1 MAIGR
6 RRGRILAFQALYAW
20 DVGSLSPLDLVC
32 FSWIEPTDQAENER
46 SDDDFIFSRL
56 IFLGTVE
63 HIDEIDALIIKH
75 LENWDF
81 NRLKRVD
88 KAILRLST
96 YSILFQ
102 KDTDPKIVINEAVT
116 IARNFGTDDSFK
128 FVNAVLDSIKRE
140 CLDCS
145 YGKDKN

>member
-6 RRGRILAFQALYAW
+6 RRGRILAFQALFAW
-20 DVGSLSPLDLVC
+20 DAGSLSPDDLLRFPWAERTSKEVHDEDLL
-32 FSWIEPTDQAENER
+32 FSQ
-46 SDDDFIFSRL
+46 L
-56 IFLGTVE
+56 LFLGTVE
-63 HIDEIDALIIKH
+63 HINKIDTLITKN

-81 NRLKRVD
+81 NRLKLVD

-96 YSILFQ
+96 YSLLFQ
-102 KDTDPKIVINEAVT
+102 QDTDPRIIINEAVT
-116 IARNFGTDDSFK
+116 IARTYGTDDSFK

-145 YGKDKN
+145 YEKDKN

>member
-6 RRGRILAFQALYAW
+6 RRGRILAFQALFAW
-20 DVGSLSPLDLVC
+20 DAGSLSPDDLLRFPWAERTSKEVHDEDLL
-32 FSWIEPTDQAENER
+32 FSQ
-46 SDDDFIFSRL
+46 L
-56 IFLGTVE
+56 LFLGTVE
-63 HIDEIDALIIKH
+63 RINKIDTLITKN

-81 NRLKRVD
+81 NRLKLVD

-96 YSILFQ
+96 YSLLFQ
-102 KDTDPKIVINEAVT
+102 QDTDPRIVINEAVT
-116 IARNFGTDDSFK
+116 IARTYGTDDSFK

-145 YGKDKN
+145 YEKDKN

>member
-6 RRGRILAFQALYAW
+6 RRGRILAFQALFAW
-20 DVGSLSPLDLVC
+20 DAGSLSPDDLLRFPWAERTSKEVHDEDLL
-32 FSWIEPTDQAENER
+32 FSQ
-46 SDDDFIFSRL
+46 L
-56 IFLGTVE
+56 LFLCTVE
-63 HIDEIDALIIKH
+63 HINKIDTLITKN

-81 NRLKRVD
+81 NRLKLVD

-96 YSILFQ
+96 YSLLFQ
-102 KDTDPKIVINEAVT
+102 QDTDPRIVINEAVT
-116 IARNFGTDDSFK
+116 IARTYGTDDSFK

-145 YGKDKN
+145 YEKDKN

>member
-20 DVGSLSPLDLVC
+20 DAGSISPDDLLTFPWV
-32 FSWIEPTDQAENER
+32 ER
-46 SDDDFIFSRL
+46 ADKELHNDDFLFSQL
-56 IFLGTVE
+56 LFLGTVE
-63 HIDEIDALIIKH
+63 HINKIDTLITKN

-81 NRLKRVD
+81 KRLKLVD
-88 KAILRLST
+88 KAILRLGT
-96 YSILFQ
+96 YSLLFQ
-102 KDTDPKIVINEAVT
+102 QDTDPRIVINEAVS
-116 IARNFGTDDSFK
+116 IARTYGTDDSFK

-145 YGKDKN
+145 YEKDKN

>member
-20 DVGSLSPLDLVC
+20 DVGSLSPIDLLC
-32 FSWIEPTDQAENER
+32 FSWIDHTENER

-56 IFLGTVE
+56 IFLGTIE
-63 HIDEIDALIIKH
+63 HITEIDALIIKH

-88 KAILRLST
+88 KAILRLGT
-96 YSILFQ
+96 YSLLFQ
-102 KDTDPKIVINEAVT
+102 TDTDSRIVINEAVT

-145 YGKDKN
+145 YEKDKN

>member
-6 RRGRILAFQALYAW
+6 RRGRILAFQALFAW
-20 DVGSLSPLDLVC
+20 DAGSLSPDDLLRFPWAERTSKEVHDEDLL
-32 FSWIEPTDQAENER
+32 FSQ
-46 SDDDFIFSRL
+46 L
-56 IFLGTVE
+56 LFLGTVE
-63 HIDEIDALIIKH
+63 HINKIDTLITKN

-81 NRLKRVD
+81 NRLKLVD

-96 YSILFQ
+96 YSLLFQ
-102 KDTDPKIVINEAVT
+102 QDTDPRIVINEAVS
-116 IARNFGTDDSFK
+116 IARMYGTDDSFK

-145 YGKDKN
+145 YEKDKN

>member
-6 RRGRILAFQALYAW
+6 RRGRILAFQALFAW
-20 DVGSLSPLDLVC
+20 DAGSLSPDDLLL
-32 FSWIEPTDQAENER
+32 FPWIEPAGKELH
-46 SDDDFIFSRL
+46 DDDFLFSRL

-63 HIDEIDALIIKH
+63 HIDEIDALISKN

-81 NRLKRVD
+81 NRLNLVD

-96 YSILFQ
+96 YSLRFQ
-102 KDTDPKIVINEAVT
+102 HDTDPRIVINEAVT
-116 IARNFGTDDSFK
+116 IARTYGTDDSFK

-140 CLDCS
+140 CLDCLHE
-145 YGKDKN
+145 KDEN

>member
-1 MAIGR
+1 M
-6 RRGRILAFQALYAW
+6 AFQALYAW
-20 DVGSLSPLDLVC
+20 DVGSLSPLDLVR

-56 IFLGTVE
+56 IFLGMGE
-63 HIDEIDALIIKH
+63 HIDEIGAIIIKL
-75 LENWDF
+75 LEKWDF

-145 YGKDKN
+145 YEKDKN

>member
-6 RRGRILAFQALYAW
+6 RRGRILAFQALFAW
-20 DVGSLSPLDLVC
+20 DAGSLSPDDLLRFPWAERTGKEVHDEDLL
-32 FSWIEPTDQAENER
+32 FSQ
-46 SDDDFIFSRL
+46 L
-56 IFLGTVE
+56 LFLGTVE
-63 HIDEIDALIIKH
+63 HINKIDTLITKN

-81 NRLKRVD
+81 NRLKLVD

-96 YSILFQ
+96 YSLLFQ
-102 KDTDPKIVINEAVT
+102 QDTDPRIVINEAVT
-116 IARNFGTDDSFK
+116 IASTYGTDDSFK

-145 YGKDKN
+145 YEKDKN

>member
-20 DVGSLSPLDLVC
+20 DAGSISPDDLLTFPWV
-32 FSWIEPTDQAENER
+32 ER
-46 SDDDFIFSRL
+46 ADKELHNDDFLFSQL
-56 IFLGTVE
+56 LFLGTVE
-63 HIDEIDALIIKH
+63 HINKIDTLITKN

-81 NRLKRVD
+81 KRLKLVD
-88 KAILRLST
+88 KAILRLGT
-96 YSILFQ
+96 YSLLFQ
-102 KDTDPKIVINEAVT
+102 QDTDPRIVINEAVS
-116 IARNFGTDDSFK
+116 IARTYGTDDSFK

-145 YGKDKN
+145 HEKDKN

>member
-20 DVGSLSPLDLVC
+20 DVGSLSPIDLLC
-32 FSWIEPTDQAENER
+32 FPWIERAENER

-56 IFLGTVE
+56 IFLGTIE

-102 KDTDPKIVINEAVT
+102 KDTDPRIVINEAVS
-116 IARNFGTDDSFK
+116 IARTFGTDDSFK

-140 CLDCS
+140 CLDCLH
-145 YGKDKN
+145 GKDKS

>member
-20 DVGSLSPLDLVC
+20 NVALLP
-32 FSWIEPTDQAENER
+32 PTDLLAFPWVER
-46 SDDDFIFSRL
+46 EGKDLQDEDFIFSRL
-56 IFLGTVE
+56 LFLGAVE
-63 HIDEIDALIIKH
+63 HIDKIDSLIAKH

-81 NRLKRVD
+81 TRLNQVD

-96 YSILFQ
+96 YSLLFQ
-102 KDTDPKIVINEAVT
+102 QDIDPKIVINEAVT
-116 IARNFGTDDSFK
+116 IARSYGTDDSFK

-140 CLDCS
+140 CLDCFHE
-145 YGKDKN
+145 KDIR

>member
-20 DVGSLSPLDLVC
+20 DVGSLSPIDLLC
-32 FSWIEPTDQAENER
+32 FPWIERAENER

-56 IFLGTVE
+56 IFLGTIE

-102 KDTDPKIVINEAVT
+102 KDTDPRIVINEAVS
-116 IARNFGTDDSFK
+116 IARTFGNDDSFK
-128 FVNAVLDSIKRE
+128 CVNAVLDSIKRE
-140 CLDCS
+140 CLDCLH
-145 YGKDKN
+145 GKDKS

>member
-6 RRGRILAFQALYAW
+6 RRGRILAFQALFAW
-20 DVGSLSPLDLVC
+20 DAGSLSPDDLLRFPWAERTSKEVHDEDLL
-32 FSWIEPTDQAENER
+32 FSQ
-46 SDDDFIFSRL
+46 L
-56 IFLGTVE
+56 LFLGTVE
-63 HIDEIDALIIKH
+63 HINRIDTLITKN

-81 NRLKRVD
+81 NRLKLVD

-96 YSILFQ
+96 YSLLFQ
-102 KDTDPKIVINEAVT
+102 QDTDPRIVINEAVT
-116 IARNFGTDDSFK
+116 IARTYGTDDSFK

-145 YGKDKN
+145 YEKDKN

>member
-6 RRGRILAFQALYAW
+6 RRGRILAFQALFAW
-20 DVGSLSPLDLVC
+20 DAGSLSPDDLLRFPWAKRTSKEVHDEDLL
-32 FSWIEPTDQAENER
+32 FSQ
-46 SDDDFIFSRL
+46 L
-56 IFLGTVE
+56 LFLGTVE
-63 HIDEIDALIIKH
+63 HINKIDTLITKN

-81 NRLKRVD
+81 NRLKLVD

-96 YSILFQ
+96 YSLLFQ
-102 KDTDPKIVINEAVT
+102 QDTDPRIIINEAVT
-116 IARNFGTDDSFK
+116 IARTYGTDDSFK

-145 YGKDKN
+145 YEKDKN

>member
-6 RRGRILAFQALYAW
+6 RRGRILAFQALFAW
-20 DVGSLSPLDLVC
+20 DAGSLPPDELLL
-32 FSWIEPTDQAENER
+32 FPWEER
-46 SDDDFIFSRL
+46 AGKELHEDDFLFSRL
-56 IFLGTVE
+56 LFLGAIE
-63 HIDEIDALIIKH
+63 HIGEIDTLISKN

-81 NRLKRVD
+81 NRLKLVD

-96 YSILFQ
+96 YSLLFQ
-102 KDTDPKIVINEAVT
+102 QDTDPRIVINEAVS
-116 IARNFGTDDSFK
+116 IARMYGTDDSFK

-145 YGKDKN
+145 YEKDKN

>member
-1 MAIGR
+1 M
-6 RRGRILAFQALYAW
+6 AFQALYAW
-20 DVGSLSPLDLVC
+20 DVGSLSPLDLVR

-75 LENWDF
+75 LENWEF

-145 YGKDKN
+145 YEKDKN

>member
-20 DVGSLSPLDLVC
+20 DVGSLSPIDLLC
-32 FSWIEPTDQAENER
+32 FPWIERAENER

-56 IFLGTVE
+56 IFLGTIE

-81 NRLKRVD
+81 NRLKLVD

-96 YSILFQ
+96 YSLLFQ
-102 KDTDPKIVINEAVT
+102 QDTDPRIVINEAVT
-116 IARNFGTDDSFK
+116 IARTYGTDDSFK

-145 YGKDKN
+145 YEKDKN